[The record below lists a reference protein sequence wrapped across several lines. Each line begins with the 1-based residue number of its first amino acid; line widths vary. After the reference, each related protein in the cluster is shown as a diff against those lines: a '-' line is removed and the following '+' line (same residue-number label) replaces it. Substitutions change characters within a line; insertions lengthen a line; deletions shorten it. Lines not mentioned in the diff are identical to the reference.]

1 MQVFLPHLDT
11 DLLFSSALPQAIVSL
26 CLHPGGYRFC
36 CPFPGSLTL
45 SLPTS
50 DGIREACDIS
60 CLSLHRNNAWG
71 GGASSR
77 LLLCPQHFFRS
88 PVEGRADSTL
98 SGSLSYLS
106 PEPDLWYFAK
116 RLPGLFCSFLSLSVG
131 RLCPVFCHRDGFHV
145 LYLQERAYSSLKLLL
160 ARYLQPHLFGEFK
173 RSYDFTV

>member
-11 DLLFSSALPQAIVSL
+11 DLLFSSALLQATVPL

-60 CLSLHRNNAWG
+60 CLSLHRNTAW

-77 LLLCPQHFFRS
+77 LPLCLQHFFTS
-88 PVEGRADSTL
+88 PVEGRTDSAL
-98 SGSLSYLS
+98 SGSLSCLS

-131 RLCPVFCHRDGFHV
+131 RLCPVFCHRHGFHV
-145 LYLQERAYSSLKLLL
+145 LYLRERAYSSLKLLL
-160 ARYLQPHLFGEFK
+160 AKYLQPHLFDEFK
-173 RSYDFTV
+173 KSYDFTV